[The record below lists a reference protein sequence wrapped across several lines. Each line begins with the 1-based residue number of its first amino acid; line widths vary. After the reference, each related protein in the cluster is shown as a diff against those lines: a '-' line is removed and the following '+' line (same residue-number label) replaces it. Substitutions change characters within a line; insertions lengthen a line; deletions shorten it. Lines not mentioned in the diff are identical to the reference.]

1 LSDWGKEGKIRI
13 LRVIARMNIGGPAYH
28 VSLLSGRLDPN
39 AYETLLV
46 AGRVGPGEGSF
57 EELAEHYGA
66 RLQIIDTLGPQ
77 LRPLRDLRAFLTLR
91 RAIQRFRPD
100 IVHTHTAKAGML
112 GRIAALTAFGKR
124 PITVHTFHGQ
134 VLEGYFGR
142 LPSAVYRLLE
152 RWLARV
158 SDRLV
163 AVSNATV
170 DDLVRLRVAPREKFE
185 VIPVGLDLDRFLEL
199 SEDDGDAFREE
210 VGAGQDDLLLVYAG
224 RLVPIKRLD
233 RAIRAVARVRAEGVK
248 ARLAIVGDG
257 PLREELT
264 ALCDS
269 LELGDAVRFLGY
281 QGRLES
287 AIAGADVAILTSD
300 NEGTP
305 VFLIEAA
312 AGARPAVATSVGGI
326 PDVVRP
332 ETGLLVLPEDESGLA
347 QAVERLDRDPE
358 LRTELGRGAREHV
371 RGRFAY
377 SRLLDDIDRLYRNL
391 LDDRA
396 AAPRGAA
403 GRTS

>member
-1 LSDWGKEGKIRI
+1 LSDRGHEGKIRV

-28 VSLLSGRLDPN
+28 VSLLSGRLDPD

-46 AGRVGPGEGSF
+46 AGRVGPGEASF
-57 EELAEHYGA
+57 EELAGHYGA
-66 RLQIIDTLGPQ
+66 HLQIIDTLGPE

-91 RAIQRFRPD
+91 RAIRRFRPD
-100 IVHTHTAKAGML
+100 IVHTHTAKAGLL
-112 GRIAALTAFGKR
+112 GRVAALTAFAKR
-124 PITVHTFHGQ
+124 PIMVHTFHGH

-185 VIPVGLDLDRFLEL
+185 VIPVGLDLEHLLEL
-199 SEDDGDAFREE
+199 SDDDGEAFREE
-210 VGAGQDDLLLVYAG
+210 VGAGQDDVVLVYAG
-224 RLVPIKRLD
+224 RLVPIKRID
-233 RAIRAVARVRAEGVK
+233 RAIRAVAHAREEGVK

-264 ALCDS
+264 ALRDS
-269 LELGDAVRFLGY
+269 LKLGDAVRFLGY
-281 QGRLES
+281 RERLDG
-287 AIAGADVAILTSD
+287 AIAGADIAILTSD

-312 AGARPAVATSVGGI
+312 AGGTPAVATSVGGI
-326 PDVVRP
+326 PDVVTP
-332 ETGLLVLPEDESGLA
+332 ETGLLVPREEELA
-347 QAVERLDRDPE
+347 KAVGCLGGDRE
-358 LRTELGRGAREHV
+358 LRIAFGKRAREHV
-371 RGRFAY
+371 RERFA
-377 SRLLDDIDRLYRNL
+377 STRLLNDIDRLYRRL
-391 LDDRA
+391 LDERT
-396 AAPRGAA
+396 
-403 GRTS
+403 GR